1 MKWVFVAIVVAV
13 VAGIVWQREYSQEA
27 RIAHAYDACMKQ
39 FGGTADKP
47 PPAAAPATVDP
58 TLADSLGKAMQ
69 DLVRGVTA
77 GMSVSVC
84 GTVRDACH
92 ADFDGAVCQ
101 NALAGFR

>member
-27 RIAHAYDACMKQ
+27 RIAHAYDSCMKQ
-39 FGGTADKP
+39 FGGTADKQ
-47 PPAAAPATVDP
+47 PPAAAPAAVDP

-101 NALAGFR
+101 NAIAGFK

>member
-13 VAGIVWQREYSQEA
+13 VAGIVWQREYSQDA

-39 FGGTADKP
+39 FGGTADKQ
-47 PPAAAPATVDP
+47 PPAAAPAKVDP

-101 NALAGFR
+101 NALAGFK

>member
-13 VAGIVWQREYSQEA
+13 VAGIVWQREYSKEA

-47 PPAAAPATVDP
+47 PAAAPAAVDP

-101 NALAGFR
+101 NALAGFK